1 MEFGPFIDTYVTS
14 YVFSI
19 ASIYEMRVRDWTAGP
34 IIGFCCIC
42 YALAWV
48 LYQVVGPNFPMETD
62 KEAYLIPSNKPTPRG
77 PCDLV
82 STKQPD
88 GTVAIFAGSNEFWSD
103 VSGQIDILTLDGTPV
118 VTTRKSER
126 GLLFS
131 IEMFNLEKKLV
142 AKISDNKSIL
152 IPKNYAYNKRS
163 KDRSTI
169 TLFDDFDK
177 EVLYVEYLNN
187 RTVLITGVFTG
198 PNGTTVAINDNEIL
212 LGFNHGGAG
221 ASCWANFP
229 GGIKFD
235 GGSIGM

>member
-1 MEFGPFIDTYVTS
+1 
-14 YVFSI
+14 
-19 ASIYEMRVRDWTAGP
+19 
-34 IIGFCCIC
+34 
-42 YALAWV
+42 
-48 LYQVVGPNFPMETD
+48 METD

-187 RTVLITGVFTG
+187 RTVLIRGVFTG

-221 ASCWANFP
+221 ASPAGRIFQVVLNLTVGRSECDLFDARAIANGLSYAP
-229 GGIKFD
+229 AVA
-235 GGSIGM
+235 GSPECHVETTRELGKQTDI